1 MSESCCTTTE
11 RGNESRC
18 CPASGSLGQ
27 NVEWLTVAA
36 LTVEKV
42 PPRQTFWLC
51 RDEECEVVYFGEDG
65 TRLSVKDLHVRPGFK
80 SEGNEGLLCY
90 CFSYCLRDIKD
101 DLLKGNESPT
111 VEHIEAE
118 IQAGNC
124 ACEVRNPTGKCCL
137 GEVKTAVR
145 ELQTEPVVKPVG
157 D

>member
-11 RGNESRC
+11 RGNELQC

-36 LTVEKV
+36 LTVEQV

-51 RDEECEVVYFGEDG
+51 RDKECDVVYFGENG
-65 TRLSVKDLHVRPGFK
+65 TQLRAKDLRVLPGFK
-80 SEGNEGLLCY
+80 LEGDEGLLCY
-90 CFSYCLRDIKD
+90 CFLYCLRDIKE

-118 IQAGNC
+118 IRAGNC

-137 GEVKTAVR
+137 GEVKKAVR
-145 ELQTEPVVKPVG
+145 ELRTEPVVETAG